1 MMMMFCEAKLSKQQS
16 NTTTG
21 EKYSSA
27 CSLLKTKTKVK
38 EKTLRFD
45 PNTKK
50 EIGVVEKKRSKED
63 SHTRFSFFFH
73 FGFGVSVFDTLNKK
87 TLDKKKE
94 SSVLS
99 SKQKRSLLLLR
110 LLRLKEARV
119 VVVVMRRTLAATPT
133 TMRVLATTTTL
144 TKGTTFSGKAAAVL
158 AQKTNALYGVS
169 SQRRWRFATPSLS
182 RKRCATKTFWTTTT
196 ANKAMMAEKD
206 DDDDDAT
213 SLFFQKKKKDFDDD
227 DDDILS
233 LLCQNAARHPNRPAI
248 ASGVASNGPL
258 DAIAF
263 AKLFN
268 FSYTV
273 SQSNALRD
281 VSVGDRV
288 GVYCTPNAEFVASV
302 YAIWMRG
309 GIVVPVS
316 AFGDEKDRAH
326 VANDSGMKTCLVPPR
341 TNAANS
347 SRKKDEE
354 DVFTCGEAEIRR
366 IHKIPKWALKPCEFH
381 KDWLKDVRMNDSS
394 SSSSS
399 SSSSLVRA
407 LILYTSGT
415 TGQPKGVLHTRQSLY
430 SQAKTLS
437 ESWEISKK
445 DRLLHCLPLHHV
457 HGFVNG
463 ILASH
468 ASGATVEF
476 TDSFKFDP
484 RYFWRRMRNSGPP
497 ITMFYG
503 VPTMYAMALRQ
514 LDVYDNADRR
524 RREKEEGDENDDGTM
539 KRAPIS
545 TRAECAKEAKALRLC
560 VSGSAACPTS
570 ILDQWNA
577 LTENQSPLLE
587 RYGMTEIGMALSQKL
602 DFASRVPGSVGEPL
616 PNSECMILD
625 EATNE
630 LLVKGPGIFKEYWN
644 NSKATK
650 EAFTSDGYF
659 KTGDVVS
666 VSNDKK
672 DWRIV
677 GRASVDV
684 LKVGGEKVSALEIE
698 ARVLEGLGRTV
709 LKEVAVFGEADEH
722 YGERA
727 VAIVAPTDEYKSTAN
742 FSENS
747 FDDEVKAWTRQH
759 LTSEKWITKTYVVES
774 IPRNAMGKVNK
785 KSLKATF
792 SSPSAS

>member
-1 MMMMFCEAKLSKQQS
+1 
-16 NTTTG
+16 
-21 EKYSSA
+21 
-27 CSLLKTKTKVK
+27 
-38 EKTLRFD
+38 
-45 PNTKK
+45 
-50 EIGVVEKKRSKED
+50 
-63 SHTRFSFFFH
+63 
-73 FGFGVSVFDTLNKK
+73 
-87 TLDKKKE
+87 
-94 SSVLS
+94 
-99 SKQKRSLLLLR
+99 
-110 LLRLKEARV
+110 
-119 VVVVMRRTLAATPT
+119 
-133 TMRVLATTTTL
+133 MRVLATTTL
-144 TKGTTFSGKAAAVL
+144 TKGTTSSGKAAAFA

-169 SQRRWRFATPSLS
+169 SQRRWRFATPLS

-196 ANKAMMAEKD
+196 TVNKAMGEKD
-206 DDDDDAT
+206 DDDDDETT
-213 SLFFQKKKKDFDDD
+213 SLFFQKKKKKDFDD

-273 SQSNALRD
+273 SRSNALRD

-354 DVFTCGEAEIRR
+354 DVFTCGEAEIRK

-394 SSSSS
+394 SKSSG
-399 SSSSLVRA
+399 SLVGA